1 MATSLALKCSAS
13 EPLLDDLEKS
23 LEKWEVE
30 ADQSLN
36 KMRGNEVPLIN
47 SNDLFTD
54 IENSTISFR
63 VPHVV
68 KGPKSKRAKNI
79 VEKKI
84 RKKKKSCEEKGTDF
98 IVACTEFFI
107 TNSYFLIVSNIFQM
121 LLEKK

>member
-13 EPLLDDLEKS
+13 EPLLDNLEKS

-36 KMRGNEVPLIN
+36 KMRENEVPLIN
-47 SNDLFTD
+47 SNDHVTD

-68 KGPKSKRAKNI
+68 KGPKSK
-79 VEKKI
+79 
-84 RKKKKSCEEKGTDF
+84 
-98 IVACTEFFI
+98 
-107 TNSYFLIVSNIFQM
+107 
-121 LLEKK
+121 